1 MAANKPLWVGG
12 FALGGLALAALA
24 IVLFS
29 GRRLFTPKVDA
40 VVVFNGSVTGLTV
53 GSIVT
58 FRGVPVGTVKGMRIE
73 VDTRTNTGVIP
84 VELEMDTDRISWA
97 KGESAPHDSS
107 GLSGAVAAGLRAQL
121 VSRSLVTGQLEIDL
135 DLRPDVPPAPPRK
148 LDGLLEIPTIP
159 SDLQDLKDEFRNL
172 DLPGIAKDTRQTLAE
187 LQKVLADVDAR
198 VGPVADSLTTTLDTS
213 TAAVKAVQAELV
225 RTLAQVTELAAEGQ
239 TQLAANGKDLDEL
252 IQATG
257 RTAAQAE
264 KLVATLSDMTA
275 PRSPLR
281 GNLEASLRD
290 LAASADSLRT
300 LTRELERNPAGTLFG
315 KASP

>member
-1 MAANKPLWVGG
+1 
-12 FALGGLALAALA
+12 
-24 IVLFS
+24 
-29 GRRLFTPKVDA
+29 
-40 VVVFNGSVTGLTV
+40 
-53 GSIVT
+53 
-58 FRGVPVGTVKGMRIE
+58 
-73 VDTRTNTGVIP
+73 
-84 VELEMDTDRISWA
+84 
-97 KGESAPHDSS
+97 
-107 GLSGAVAAGLRAQL
+107 
-121 VSRSLVTGQLEIDL
+121 
-135 DLRPDVPPAPPRK
+135 
-148 LDGLLEIPTIP
+148 
-159 SDLQDLKDEFRNL
+159 
-172 DLPGIAKDTRQTLAE
+172 LAE